1 MQATK
6 KPLTVFAVTALLLPT
21 GVLAD
26 SFCDGETTPIHQIQ
40 GHQDR
45 SELVGRTV
53 RVKGL
58 VSGVYQGE
66 NSLKGFF
73 LITPTSEQDNQPE
86 TSEGIFIYN
95 MTPVAVGQS
104 VMVSG
109 QVTEY
114 YGLTELSK
122 VSQVRVCDTHQT
134 LPPVVPLSS
143 LQQVP
148 GWQERVESMPVQT
161 STLWI
166 TGNSTLSRF
175 GELDTATDN
184 LFEHATGPTAPTQP
198 YSHWV
203 IDDGSPGSASLW
215 ATYTDADSVRLGA
228 RIEPF
233 TAIVSYAYGQ
243 YRLLPQSR
251 IQSQPNRPIA
261 APVSPFPLEATT
273 SIAQLNVRNL
283 FNGDGLGQGFPTA
296 RGAKT
301 ATEFQQQLAKLALTL
316 NQLNA
321 DIIAVSELENDGFD
335 STSAVAD
342 LVRAINQQRDASDH
356 YQMVTAKEGDSGDDL
371 ITQGLLYK
379 PRLWRLERAAFLP
392 LHSKDVSAR
401 PALSGT
407 FLNADSGKRLQV
419 VVVHYKSRRAGCS
432 EDPKAEPPAG
442 FCFQRREMMSR
453 NLLQQLADNAQ
464 DKPDL
469 MVVSGDFNA
478 YMGEPALTL
487 LTDSGWVDTRQHL
500 NQTDA
505 YTYVYRNQP
514 GALDH
519 FFVRSTAP
527 SLPDMHQVDWHINAA
542 ESDVVVADEAKTG
555 RLTVYRSSDH
565 DPSMLYFNW

>member
-6 KPLTVFAVTALLLPT
+6 KSLILTTVTALLSPA
-21 GVLAD
+21 GVFAD
-26 SFCDGETTPIHQIQ
+26 SFCDLESTPIHQIQ
-40 GHQDR
+40 GHKDR
-45 SELVGRTV
+45 SDLVGQTV

-58 VSGVYQGE
+58 VSGVYQSQ

-73 LITPTSEQDNQPE
+73 LITPTSEQDDKPE

-95 MTPVAVGQS
+95 MTPVTVGQS

-122 VSQVRVCDTHQT
+122 VTQVKVCDRNKT
-134 LPPVVPLSS
+134 LPPVVQLSL
-143 LQQVP
+143 LQQDID
-148 GWQERVESMPVQT
+148 WQERIESMPVQT
-161 STLWI
+161 PPLWI
-166 TGNSTLSRF
+166 TGNSNLARF
-175 GELDTATDN
+175 GELYAASDN
-184 LFEHATGPTAPTQP
+184 LFGRATAPNTPAKP
-198 YSHWV
+198 YSNWV
-203 IDDGSPGSASLW
+203 IDDGSPGNVSQW
-215 ATYTDADSVRLGA
+215 ETYTDADSVRLGA

-243 YRLLPQSR
+243 FRLLPQTR
-251 IQSQPNRPIA
+251 IQSLPTRPGV
-261 APVSPFPLEATT
+261 APASPFPLEATT

-283 FNGDGLGQGFPTA
+283 FNGNGLGQGFPSA

-301 ATEFQQQLAKLALTL
+301 VNAFQQQLAKLALTL
-316 NQLNA
+316 NQLDA
-321 DIIAVSELENDGFD
+321 DIIALSELENDGFD
-335 STSAVAD
+335 STSTVAD
-342 LVRAINQQRDASDH
+342 LVSAINQERDAPDH
-356 YQMVTAKEGDSGDDL
+356 YQIVIANEKDSGDDL

-392 LHSKDVSAR
+392 LHPTGISAR

-407 FLNADSGKRLQV
+407 FLNSHSGKRLQV

-432 EDPKAEPPAG
+432 EDPKAEPAAG
-442 FCFQRREMMSR
+442 YCFQRREMMSR

-464 DKPDL
+464 DQPDL

-487 LTDSGWVDTRQHL
+487 LTESGWVDTRQHL

-519 FFVRSTAP
+519 FFVRSTPP

-542 ESDVVVADEAKTG
+542 ESDVLIADEAKTG
-555 RLTVYRSSDH
+555 RVTVYRSSDH
-565 DPSMLYFNW
+565 DPSLLYLNW